1 MHLSLHDALPI
12 LKNGPV
18 IPDNLEEK
26 VLELVHK
33 YNLQERVIF
42 SAFDHRVLEKLYRL
56 DNNIKA
62 AFIFHVNLIDP
73 LKYIDSLDMKAFSI
87 HPNCF
92 YITKEMFK
100 EAHRHDIKVNDYNVD
115 NLNISKHLKS

>member
-42 SAFDHRVLEKLYRL
+42 SAFDDRVLEKLYRL

-73 LKYIDSLDMKAFSI
+73 LTSIDSLDMKAFSI
-87 HPNCF
+87 HANYF
-92 YITKEMFK
+92 YITEELVK
-100 EAHRHDIKVNDYNVD
+100 EAHRRYITVNPYTED
-115 NLNISKHLKS
+115 NL